1 MASFSNQIKITNFQI
16 KSTEPVY
23 SNQTWTGQRIM
34 RSTGIQYYEIQFQLS
49 FNTASIG
56 EVQNFLAQYSQG
68 KPFTFSLGLLS
79 TYRGTQTGSLTS
91 TALVNKGNRVI
102 DLTQQ

>member
-16 KSTEPVY
+16 KTTEPVY

-49 FNTASIG
+49 FNPSSIG
-56 EVQNFLAQYSQG
+56 EVQNFLAQYS
-68 KPFTFSLGLLS
+68 
-79 TYRGTQTGSLTS
+79 
-91 TALVNKGNRVI
+91 
-102 DLTQQ
+102 

>member
-49 FNTASIG
+49 FGGYLVHRVTD
-56 EVQNFLAQYSQG
+56 
-68 KPFTFSLGLLS
+68 
-79 TYRGTQTGSLTS
+79 GS
-91 TALVNKGNRVI
+91 G
-102 DLTQQ
+102 